1 MSHYKKFTKD
11 VGLAGVAQLVTTLKG
26 LILLPIL
33 PKTLG
38 AEFYGMGAQILV
50 TVSLLMPLTLL
61 QLEYAMTRF
70 LIFELS
76 PSIPK
81 PPDFLQH
88 LNG

>member
-1 MSHYKKFTKD
+1 MNPYKKFTKD
-11 VGLAGVAQLVTTLKG
+11 VGLAGVAQLVTSIKG

-33 PKTLG
+33 TKTLG
-38 AEFYGMGAQILV
+38 AEMYGIWAQILV

-70 LIFELS
+70 LILESS
-76 PSIPK
+76 PPIPI
-81 PPDFLQH
+81 PPNFLQY